1 MLHEPMTRNL
11 PSGLAVSHDALER
24 LESVVALLE
33 RWQAIHNLVGPGTL
47 DDVWERHIAD
57 SAQLV
62 DLFPAARRWLDLG
75 SGAGFPGLV
84 IAILLRGVEGASVAL
99 VESNQKKCAFLR
111 EAVRVTG
118 APAEVV
124 CDRIE
129 SVAKRW
135 AEPLDVVT
143 ARALAPLPVLCGL
156 VAPLLSRGAVGV
168 FHKGRGLDV
177 EIRDARQTWDI
188 DLVEHGS
195 RVGEGTLVE
204 IRRLRRRD
212 GGGT

>member
-1 MLHEPMTRNL
+1 MLHEPMTNRL

-24 LESVVALLE
+24 LESFVALLE

-47 DDVWERHIAD
+47 EDVWERHIAD

-62 DLFPAARRWLDLG
+62 DLFSKARRWLDLG

-84 IAILLRGVEGASVAL
+84 IAILLREVEGASVTL

-118 APAEVV
+118 APAEVL
-124 CDRIE
+124 CERIE

-143 ARALAPLPVLCGL
+143 ARALAPLPALCTF
-156 VAPLLSRGAVGV
+156 VEPLLDRGAVAV
-168 FHKGRGLDV
+168 FHKGRAFDA
-177 EIRDARQTWDI
+177 EIREARQIWDI
-188 DLVEHGS
+188 DLVEHES

-212 GGGT
+212 GGDA

>member
-1 MLHEPMTRNL
+1 V
-11 PSGLAVSHDALER
+11 AVSREVFAHLEDY
-24 LESVVALLE
+24 VALLE
-33 RWQAIHNLVGPGTL
+33 RWQETHNLVGSGTL

-62 DLFPAARRWLDLG
+62 DLFPDARRWLDLG

-84 IAILLRGVEGASVAL
+84 IAILLREVPDASVAL

-118 APAEVV
+118 APAEVF
-124 CDRIE
+124 CERIE

-135 AEPLDVVT
+135 SEPVDVVT
-143 ARALAPLPVLCGL
+143 ARALAPLAALCTFVEPL
-156 VAPLLSRGAVGV
+156 VERGAIAV
-168 FHKGRGLDV
+168 FHKGRGFED
-177 EIRDARQTWDI
+177 EIREARQIWDI
-188 DLVEHGS
+188 DLVEHES
-195 RVGEGTLVE
+195 RAGEGMLIE

-212 GGGT
+212 RR